1 MYPTVHPGLLHR
13 WNRARLASGCGR
25 HPGHGEAEEGSFA
38 AELHASHEG
47 GGGDFGVRRPLRL
60 LTYKLGLNEAQVA
73 EMARVLD
80 ELKTE
85 RAQAAVDDRRTLTS
99 FADSI
104 GGDAFD
110 EALARKGAD
119 LRRSGG
125 ERLSDAVVKA
135 LGRIHKILEPAQR
148 EKFAYLI
155 RTGVLVL

>member
-1 MYPTVHPGLLHR
+1 M
-13 WNRARLASGCGR
+13 ASGCG
-25 HPGHGEAEEGSFA
+25 HHVGWGAGETEESCSP
-38 AELHASHEG
+38 ELRASHEG
-47 GGGDFGVRRPLRL
+47 GSDFGVRRPLRL
-60 LTYKLGLNEAQVA
+60 LTYKLSLNEAQVA

-110 EALARKGAD
+110 EALAKKGAD
-119 LRRSGG
+119 LRRTGG
-125 ERLSDAVVKA
+125 ERLSEAVVKA